1 MWGPQCQ
8 AEAGPLGS
16 QALPPSPAD
25 QARPELGAV
34 GEALPGPAACAV
46 EGAGPRPPPGSR
58 AGQSHRGERERSSAS
73 RLASPCD

>member
-46 EGAGPRPPPGSR
+46 EGAGPAASPGLPGGAVPPR
-58 AGQSHRGERERSSAS
+58 RERKELSFPLGLS
-73 RLASPCD
+73 L